1 MYHYNTSTLF
11 NIDVVDR
18 QIPYQNISFTRI
30 LLLSLSTTSLITNAT
45 IITIYHENS
54 LSYNLLSPAKLCKR
68 NASMY
73 IKRSKGIYFIHNHIL
88 TASKIAGNDYIIISL
103 KCNVQ
108 VISGTSASN
117 D

>member
-54 LSYNLLSPAKLCKR
+54 LSYNLLSLAKLCKR